1 MAWCP
6 KCKNEYRAGIA
17 VCAECGCELVE
28 QNPSETGIPLIFG
41 EKEQMEL
48 LADFLKSNKIM
59 GTKIRYAEEEQVYE
73 LLVKEE
79 DQQRAAKIARIFLEQ
94 EALRVMEEE
103 DAAQEIQHTSGE
115 EASGDL
121 QEPVRTLP
129 YQSSEE
135 AAEDNRSSAWTL
147 LIVGVAGVV
156 VMILGILEMLP
167 FHVGNPYMFYGVLSA
182 VFLLFVVMGVVS
194 MKNARIFE
202 KKAASESSLK
212 DALLTW
218 CTENLKQQEIDA
230 QIENAAGLAP
240 EIIYFRR
247 TEQIKEKLN
256 HQFVNLD
263 QAFLDR
269 LIDEVVYEM
278 IFPEKMQ

>member
-6 KCKNEYRAGIA
+6 KCKNEYREGITA
-17 VCAECGCELVE
+17 CAECGCGLVE
-28 QNPSETGIPLIFG
+28 QNPSETRIPLIFG

-48 LADFLKSNKIM
+48 LADFLKSNQIM
-59 GTKIRYAEEEQVYE
+59 GIMIRYAEEEQVYE
-73 LLVKEE
+73 LLVKEA

-103 DAAQEIQHTSGE
+103 NAAQEIQHTSEE
-115 EASGDL
+115 EASGNL

-147 LIVGVAGVV
+147 LIVGVAGIV
-156 VMILGILEMLP
+156 VMILGILEKLP
-167 FHVGNPYMFYGVLSA
+167 FRVGNPYMFYGVLSA

-218 CTENLKQQEIDA
+218 CAENLKQQEIDA
-230 QIENAAGLAP
+230 QIENAAELAP

-278 IFPEKMQ
+278 IFPAKTQ